1 MHWLFN
7 HRILHCTE
15 RKELYLLSSLS
26 RIGFFVFLFFVF
38 QVGIKHLVVY
48 LNKADAVDDEEV
60 IELVS

>member
-7 HRILHCTE
+7 RLALYSE
-15 RKELYLLSSLS
+15 ELYLLSLLS
-26 RIGFFVFLFFVF
+26 IICFFFSVF